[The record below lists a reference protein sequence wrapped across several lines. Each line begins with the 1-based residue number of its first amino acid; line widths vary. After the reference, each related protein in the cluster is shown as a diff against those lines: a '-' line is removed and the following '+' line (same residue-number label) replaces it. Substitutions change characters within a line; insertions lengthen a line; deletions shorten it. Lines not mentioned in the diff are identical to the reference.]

1 MPCTDFNL
9 VELWAGLRKEEEAVT
24 KREDGH
30 LLCYDGPH
38 ATAALTLCSCAND
51 EVLEKCRG
59 EKTKKIKHQN
69 YIRIANGLPGSE
81 TKPLPLSFQSFLFE
95 VEGDD
100 ELPCPCVYV
109 LALNVLTAVFGIF
122 YSC

>member
-30 LLCYDGPH
+30 LLCYDWPH
-38 ATAALTLCSCAND
+38 ATAALTLCSCPND
-51 EVLEKCRG
+51 EVLEKGTG

-69 YIRIANGLPGSE
+69 FIRIANGLPGSE
-81 TKPLPLSFQSFLFE
+81 TKPLPLSF
-95 VEGDD
+95 
-100 ELPCPCVYV
+100 
-109 LALNVLTAVFGIF
+109 
-122 YSC
+122 